1 VYLDRGYFWALF
13 QLPPNIYFQ
22 EKMNSPKRNQF
33 LILLAVAM
41 GIVAFIISL
50 VVVLCA
56 KRKDVKTE

>member
-1 VYLDRGYFWALF
+1 
-13 QLPPNIYFQ
+13 
-22 EKMNSPKRNQF
+22 MNSPKRNQF